1 MAETVS
7 VVIATYGDVHV
18 WASLAQRA
26 ARSALNQTYECEVLL
41 QHEDTLAEARNRGAG
56 YATGDWLIF
65 LDADDELDAFYV
77 EAMLTGTK
85 GLRQPATLGIV
96 NGRADP
102 EPVVIKPRGKTLLD
116 GNHLVIGTMMPRAD
130 FLAVGGFRELW
141 AWEDWDLFIRLWLRG
156 LRDEPIPEAI
166 YRVHVQQGSRNDLPD
181 GRGGVTEER
190 RRVLKLYSEIRALYT
205 EEARRKGLL

>member
-1 MAETVS
+1 MADTVS
-7 VVIATYGDVHV
+7 VVVATYGDLTF
-18 WASLAQRA
+18 WGPLAQRA
-26 ARSALNQTYECEVLL
+26 AKSALIQTRDCEVLL
-41 QHEDTLAEARNRGAG
+41 QHGETLAEARNAGAEH
-56 YATGDWLIF
+56 ANGDWLIF
-65 LDADDELDAFYV
+65 LDADDELDPGYV
-77 EAMLTGTK
+77 EAMLAGSE

-102 EPVVIKPRGKTLLD
+102 EPVIIKPRGKTLLD

-166 YRVHVQQGSRNDLPD
+166 YRVHVKEGSRNDLPAS
-181 GRGGVTEER
+181 GTSEQR
-190 RRVLKLYSEIRALYT
+190 RRVLKLYAEIRSLYMA
-205 EEARRKGLL
+205 EARRKGLL